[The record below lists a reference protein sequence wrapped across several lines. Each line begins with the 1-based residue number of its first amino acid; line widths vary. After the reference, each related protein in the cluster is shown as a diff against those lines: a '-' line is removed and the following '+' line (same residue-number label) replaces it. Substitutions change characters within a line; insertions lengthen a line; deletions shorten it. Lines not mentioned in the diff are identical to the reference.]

1 MNRIRDLRKEA
12 GWQQSDLSAM
22 LSSSRQA
29 VSKWETGQID
39 LNTDTIRRL
48 CEIFHVSADY
58 LLGFSSRR
66 SPEIS
71 PEDAELLAAYHAAPE
86 QIRKIVDQEAAG
98 SSPATPTKKSLY
110 SQ

>member
-48 CEIFHVSADY
+48 CEIFGVSADY
-58 LLGFSSRR
+58 LLGLSSRR

-86 QIRKIVDQEAAG
+86 EIRDIVDGALARYKGEKITAAG
-98 SSPATPTKKSLY
+98 
-110 SQ
+110 

>member
-48 CEIFHVSADY
+48 CEIFGVSADY
-58 LLGFSSRR
+58 LLGLSSRR

-86 QIRKIVDQEAAG
+86 QIRKIVDAALDDYREKETTAAG
-98 SSPATPTKKSLY
+98 
-110 SQ
+110 

>member
-12 GWQQSDLSAM
+12 GWQQSDLADM

-66 SPEIS
+66 TPEIS
-71 PEDAELLAAYHAAPE
+71 PEDGALLAAYHAATPE
-86 QIRKIVDQEAAG
+86 IRAIIDTALEPYKEKKITAAG
-98 SSPATPTKKSLY
+98 
-110 SQ
+110 

>member
-12 GWQQSDLSAM
+12 GWQQSDVAAM

-66 SPEIS
+66 TPEIS
-71 PEDAELLAAYHAAPE
+71 PEDGELLAAYHAATPE
-86 QIRKIVDQEAAG
+86 IRAIIDTALEPYKEKRQTAAG
-98 SSPATPTKKSLY
+98 
-110 SQ
+110 